1 MTASDDEALRKRLAA
16 LEKTLA
22 AQQIP
27 ATDTFTDK
35 ARELIAKVALA
46 GAFDLGQLARKASP
60 SEREALVAHLSDISE
75 LVIDTGYLYRRLSI
89 GPRRKALA
97 ELLANPDF
105 TRRVLDHFKPA
116 LQDLEGKYTAQ
127 LLRGWQPQLQLLS
140 TPQLQ
145 SLAVATG
152 WLQGLSDNLKT
163 LSLPDA
169 RQVQSEIANR
179 TRDQE
184 LQALVGEGLIGR
196 EDELS
201 ELQVFATDASNKG
214 QIRIVDGEG
223 GIGKSSLLAA
233 LTQLLNALTPPLPI
247 VHFDFDRPSL
257 DPEGP
262 GLTLELTR
270 QLARYYPEAKDD
282 FNEIRKNF
290 KRSFTDRSASRYDM
304 SSSHE
309 QTLSSS
315 MEGSAFIRA
324 VIQRLGLHK
333 QPVLLVLDTFE
344 MLAGRGDSTVGAL
357 AEWLEIVW
365 QDFEMHGM
373 RVLLAG
379 RAAANMARPLG
390 TRIGKPFNL
399 APLSQHHSRAL
410 LCREGLSSSHAKK
423 VAASLDGNPLILRL
437 VGRYLANHPD
447 HVEEFLKD
455 AAGLD
460 KALGQG
466 VLYTR
471 ILNRIG
477 IGESDPLRKLAY
489 PGLVLRVVTP
499 TLVHDVLAPLVL
511 GDELSEDQSQELFD
525 RLRHHAWLVDEHA
538 PNQVRHRK
546 DLRIVTLGLLRK
558 DPVAG
563 PLAQQLH
570 REAIEYHR
578 EECDPDLS
586 SEQHQLEVVYHRLMT
601 LQSPQQLDQKEQMLV
616 RQAMAGD
623 LSELTPYPAALAR
636 AYCQMPPLREDLALL
651 PGELQREATAEYAW
665 ALIDADRA
673 EEALAL
679 PTPGFLPVW
688 WLTAQHD
695 LARWSTPAVDNALGM
710 GYEVF
715 RGIISNSREHQQNAL
730 AVSAFLD
737 LWRRRTRNIPKPSV
751 LQGLVEPRR
760 TKRTTGLLKAM
771 VAWGIG
777 ALQQPSKV
785 DQEWGVMYSI
795 LTQTLDDSPP
805 ASYEKARLWLLLWA
819 AGHVS
824 EDDLFVVHGDA
835 LSLDDRCLAK
845 LDRLCDVVPGSY
857 SLRACLAKVRKQRV
871 ELGQVGLYTRQLAE
885 AITQCQAN
893 RIGFFLIAGF
903 TPNEMLPGM
912 IIELRAPT
920 RQLLR
925 SALADATQRQAA
937 NRYFFEMIAN
947 TPGTPATLKG
957 DVRLSKLG
965 ISSGKR
971 VLIPFVEW
979 LARMCLASE
988 VCREF
993 ERICIG
999 DASRQFHQLAQ
1010 AWRLVEALEPIS
1022 PTPTARRP
1030 QSLTNRKRS

>member
-1 MTASDDEALRKRLAA
+1 MTASDDEALNKRLAA
-16 LEKTLA
+16 LEERLA
-22 AQQIP
+22 AQQVTAI
-27 ATDTFTDK
+27 DGLTDK
-35 ARELIAKVALA
+35 TRELIAKVALA

-75 LVIDTGYLYRRLSI
+75 LVIDTGDLYRRLSI

-97 ELLANPDF
+97 ELLANPEF
-105 TRRVLDHFKPA
+105 TRKILDHFKPA
-116 LQDLEGKYTAQ
+116 PQDLEGKYTVQ

-152 WLQGLSDNLKT
+152 WLQGLSDTRKT

-169 RQVQSEIANR
+169 RQVQNEIANR

-196 EDELS
+196 EGELS
-201 ELQVFATDASNKG
+201 ELQIFATDAQNKG
-214 QIRIVDGEG
+214 QIRVIDGEG

-233 LTQLLNALTPPLPI
+233 LTQSLNARTPPLLI

-270 QLARYYPEAKDD
+270 QLARYYPKAKDD

-290 KRSFTDRSASRYDM
+290 KRSFTDRLASRHDM
-304 SSSHE
+304 SSSRE

-324 VIQRLGLHK
+324 VIHRLGLHK

-344 MLAGRGDSTVGAL
+344 MLAGRGDSAVGSL

-365 QDFEMHGM
+365 QDFDMHGM
-373 RVLLAG
+373 RVLVAG
-379 RAAANMARPLG
+379 RAAAKMARPLG
-390 TRIGKPFNL
+390 TRIGKPVNL
-399 APLSQHHSRAL
+399 APLPQRHARAL
-410 LCREGLSSSHAKK
+410 LSREGLSSSHAKK
-423 VAASLDGNPLILRL
+423 VAAALDGNPLVLRL

-447 HVEEFLKD
+447 QVEEFLKD
-455 AAGLD
+455 AAGMD

-511 GDELSEDQSQELFD
+511 DEELTEDQSQALFE
-525 RLRHHAWLVDEHA
+525 RLRRHAWLVDEHA

-546 DLRIVTLGLLRK
+546 DLRIVTLNLLRK

-563 PLAQQLH
+563 PLAQRLH

-586 SEQHQLEVVYHRLMT
+586 PEQHLLEVVYHRLMT
-601 LQSPQQLDQKEQMLV
+601 LQSPQQLDQQEQALV
-616 RQAMAGD
+616 RQVMAGD

-695 LARWSTPAVDNALGM
+695 LARWNTPVVGNALGM
-710 GYEVF
+710 GYEAF
-715 RGIISNSREHQQNAL
+715 RGITSSSREHQQNAL

-737 LWRRRTRNIPKPSV
+737 LWRHQTRNIMKPSA
-751 LQGLVEPRR
+751 LLRLVEPRR
-760 TKRTTGLLKAM
+760 TKRTTGWLKAM

-777 ALQQPSKV
+777 ALQQPANV
-785 DQEWGVMYSI
+785 DQEWVVMHSI
-795 LTQTLDDSPP
+795 LTETLDNSPL

-845 LDRLCDVVPGSY
+845 LHRLCDIVPGSY
-857 SLRACLAKVRKQRV
+857 PLRDCLAKVSKQPVGLER
-871 ELGQVGLYTRQLAE
+871 VGLYTRQLAE

-893 RIGFFLIAGF
+893 RICYFTIAGF
-903 TPNEMLPGM
+903 HPNEMLPGM
-912 IIELRAPT
+912 IVELRAPT
-920 RQLLR
+920 RQLIR
-925 SALADATQRQAA
+925 SALTDATQRQAA
-937 NRYFFEMIAN
+937 NRYFLNLIAN
-947 TPGTPATLKG
+947 TPDTPAALQK
-957 DVRLSKLG
+957 DVWLSKLWK
-965 ISSGKR
+965 SSGNR

-979 LARMCLASE
+979 FARICLASE

-999 DASRQFHQLAQ
+999 DASQQFHQLAQ
-1010 AWRLVEALEPIS
+1010 AWRLVETLEPSS
-1022 PTPTARRP
+1022 PAPPPRTPEGPSR
-1030 QSLTNRKRS
+1030 

>member
-1 MTASDDEALRKRLAA
+1 MTASDDEALNKRLAA
-16 LEKTLA
+16 LDERLA
-22 AQQIP
+22 AQPVTAI
-27 ATDTFTDK
+27 DGLTDK
-35 ARELIAKVALA
+35 ARELIARVALA
-46 GAFDLGQLARKASP
+46 GAFDLSQLARKASP
-60 SEREALVAHLSDISE
+60 DEREALVAYLSDISE
-75 LVIDTGYLYRRLSI
+75 LVIDAGDLYRRLSI
-89 GPRRKALA
+89 GPRRQALA
-97 ELLANPDF
+97 ELLADPGFKRN
-105 TRRVLDHFKPA
+105 VLDHFEPTP
-116 LQDLEGKYTAQ
+116 QDLEGKYTAQ
-127 LLRGWQPQLQLLS
+127 LLRGWQPQLQRLS

-145 SLAVATG
+145 SLAVASG
-152 WLQGLSDNLKT
+152 WLQGLSDTRKT

-196 EDELS
+196 ENELS
-201 ELQVFATDASNKG
+201 ELQDFATDGQNKG
-214 QIRIVDGEG
+214 QIRVIDGEG
-223 GIGKSSLLAA
+223 GIGKSSLLAS
-233 LTQLLNALTPPLPI
+233 LTQSLNALAPPLPI

-270 QLARYYPEAKDD
+270 QLARYYPKAKDD
-282 FNEIRKNF
+282 FNEIRQNF

-304 SSSHE
+304 SSSRE

-315 MEGSAFIRA
+315 MEGSAFTRA
-324 VIQRLGLHK
+324 VIHRLGLHQ

-344 MLAGRGDSTVGAL
+344 MLAGRGDSAVGAL
-357 AEWLEIVW
+357 AEWLEVVW
-365 QDFEMHGM
+365 QDFDMHGM
-373 RVLLAG
+373 RVLVAG

-390 TRIGKPFNL
+390 YRIGKPFNL
-399 APLSQHHSRAL
+399 APLSQRHARAL
-410 LCREGLSSSHAKK
+410 LSREGLCSGDAKK
-423 VAASLDGNPLILRL
+423 VAAALDGNPLVLRL

-447 HVEEFLKD
+447 DAEAFLKD

-511 GDELSEDQSQELFD
+511 GDELSQDQSQVLFD
-525 RLRHHAWLVDEHA
+525 RLRQHAWLVDEYA

-586 SEQHQLEVVYHRLMT
+586 SEQHLVEVVYHRLMT
-601 LQSPQQLDQKEQMLV
+601 LQSPLQLDQQEQTLV

-623 LSELTPYPAALAR
+623 LSELTPYAAALAR
-636 AYCQMPPLREDLALL
+636 VYCQMPPLREDLALL

-679 PTPGFLPVW
+679 PTPGVLPVW

-695 LARWSTPAVDNALGM
+695 LARWNTPAVGNALGM
-710 GYEVF
+710 GHEAF
-715 RGIISNSREHQQNAL
+715 RGIASSSREHQQNAL

-737 LWRRRTRNIPKPSV
+737 LWRRRTQNIPKP
-751 LQGLVEPRR
+751 LELLRLVESRG
-760 TKRTTGLLKAM
+760 TKRMTGRLKAM

-777 ALQQPSKV
+777 ALQERANV
-785 DQEWGVMYSI
+785 DQEWEVMYAF
-795 LTQTLDDSPP
+795 LTQAIDDSPL

-824 EDDLFVVHGDA
+824 EDDVFEVHGDA

-857 SLRACLAKVRKQRV
+857 PLRACLAKVRAQPV
-871 ELGQVGLYTRQLAE
+871 ELEQVGLYTRQLAE

-893 RIGFFLIAGF
+893 RIGFFTIAGF
-903 TPNEMLPGM
+903 TPYEMLPGM
-912 IIELRAPT
+912 IVELRAPT
-920 RQLLR
+920 RQLIR
-925 SALADATQRQAA
+925 SALSDATQRKAA
-937 NRYFFEMIAN
+937 NRYFLDLIA
-947 TPGTPATLKG
+947 TTQGTPAALKR
-957 DVRLSKLG
+957 DVWLSKLWK
-965 ISSGKR
+965 SSGNR

-979 LARMCLASE
+979 LARMGLASE

-993 ERICIG
+993 ERICTG
-999 DASRQFHQLAQ
+999 DASRQFHQLTQ
-1010 AWRLVEALEPIS
+1010 AWRLIEALEPS
-1022 PTPTARRP
+1022 PPAPTPRR
-1030 QSLTNRKRS
+1030 TNGPGL

>member
-1 MTASDDEALRKRLAA
+1 MTASDDEALNKRLAA
-16 LEKTLA
+16 LEERLA
-22 AQQIP
+22 AQQVTAI
-27 ATDTFTDK
+27 DGLTDK
-35 ARELIAKVALA
+35 SRELIAKVALA

-75 LVIDTGYLYRRLSI
+75 LVIDTGDMYRRLST

-97 ELLANPDF
+97 ELLANPGF
-105 TRRVLDHFKPA
+105 TRKVLDHFRPA
-116 LQDLEGKYTAQ
+116 PRDLEGMYTAQ

-152 WLQGLSDNLKT
+152 WLQGLSDTRKT

-179 TRDQE
+179 IRDQE

-201 ELQVFATDASNKG
+201 ELQVFATDTQNKG
-214 QIRIVDGEG
+214 QIRVIDGEG

-233 LTQLLNALTPPLPI
+233 LTQSLNALTPPLPI

-270 QLARYYPEAKDD
+270 QLARCNPKAKDD

-304 SSSHE
+304 SSSRE
-309 QTLSSS
+309 QTVSSS
-315 MEGSAFIRA
+315 MEGSAFIRS
-324 VIQRLGLHK
+324 VIHRLGLHN

-344 MLAGRGDSTVGAL
+344 MLAGRGDSAVGAL

-365 QDFEMHGM
+365 QDFDMHGM
-373 RVLLAG
+373 RVLVAG
-379 RAAANMARPLG
+379 RAAANMALPLG

-399 APLSQHHSRAL
+399 APLLQRHARAL
-410 LCREGLSSSHAKK
+410 LSREGLSSSHAKK
-423 VAASLDGNPLILRL
+423 VAAALDGNPLVLRL

-447 HVEEFLKD
+447 HLEEFLKD

-511 GDELSEDQSQELFD
+511 GDKLSEDQSQALFD
-525 RLRHHAWLVDEHA
+525 RLRQYAWLVDEHA

-563 PLAQQLH
+563 PLALQLH
-570 REAIEYHR
+570 REAIKYHR

-586 SEQHQLEVVYHRLMT
+586 SEQHLLEVVYHRLMT
-601 LQSPQQLDQKEQMLV
+601 LRSPQQLDQQEQMLV

-695 LARWSTPAVDNALGM
+695 SARWNIPAVGNALGM
-710 GYEVF
+710 GYEAF
-715 RGIISNSREHQQNAL
+715 RGIASSTREHQQNAL
-730 AVSAFLD
+730 AISAFLD
-737 LWRRRTRNIPKPSV
+737 LWRRRTRNIPKPSMV
-751 LQGLVEPRR
+751 LRLVEARR
-760 TKRTTGLLKAM
+760 TKRTSGQLKSM

-777 ALQQPSKV
+777 ALQQPANA
-785 DQEWGVMYSI
+785 DQEWVVMYSI
-795 LTQTLDDSPP
+795 LTQTLDDSKLDN
-805 ASYEKARLWLLLWA
+805 YEKARLWLLLWA

-845 LDRLCDVVPGSY
+845 LHRLCDVVPGSY
-857 SLRACLAKVRKQRV
+857 PLRACLAKISKQRV
-871 ELGQVGLYTRQLAE
+871 ELEQVGLYTRRLAE

-893 RIGFFLIAGF
+893 RIGFFTIAGF

-912 IIELRAPT
+912 IVELRAPT
-920 RQLLR
+920 RQLIR
-925 SALADATQRQAA
+925 SALIDASQRQAA
-937 NRYFFEMIAN
+937 NRYFLDLIAK
-947 TPGTPATLKG
+947 TPGTPAALKQ
-957 DVRLSKLG
+957 DVWLSKLWK
-965 ISSGKR
+965 SSGNR

-993 ERICIG
+993 ERICTG
-999 DASRQFHQLAQ
+999 DASRQFRQLAQ
-1010 AWRLVEALEPIS
+1010 AWRLVEALEPSS
-1022 PTPTARRP
+1022 PAPTTRRP
-1030 QSLTNRKRS
+1030 EGPSR